1 MLDLLYHLI
10 SLLFFDIT
18 LFYYYSNLS
27 LLIVCFF
34 FFLRYMHISVGI
46 SLSSPIFPSSFVT
59 ISELLYSEVFGT
71 FEIISA
77 VLLLIKSPVYS
88 VAF

>member
-1 MLDLLYHLI
+1 
-10 SLLFFDIT
+10 
-18 LFYYYSNLS
+18 
-27 LLIVCFF
+27 
-34 FFLRYMHISVGI
+34 MHISVGI

-59 ISELLYSEVFGT
+59 ISELFYSEVFGT

-88 VAF
+88 VAFWTDLFYAVLNAFAADFLV

>member
-18 LFYYYSNLS
+18 LFYYYNNLS
-27 LLIVCFF
+27 LLIVCF

-59 ISELLYSEVFGT
+59 ISELFYSEVFGT